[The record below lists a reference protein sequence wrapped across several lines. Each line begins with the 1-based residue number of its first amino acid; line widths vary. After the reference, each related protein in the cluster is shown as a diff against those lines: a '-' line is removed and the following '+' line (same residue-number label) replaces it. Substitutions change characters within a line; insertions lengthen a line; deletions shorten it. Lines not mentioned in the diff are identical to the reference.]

1 MPNMK
6 NEKGFTLIE
15 MLVVLFVITIL
26 LLMTIPNV
34 TKHNK
39 NIQTKGCNGLVNM
52 VQAQVSAFQMDHN
65 KLPTINDLVTN
76 KYLKDDPACPNG
88 EKLTVDSEGKVTVSA
103 P

>member
-1 MPNMK
+1 MK

-39 NIQTKGCNGLVNM
+39 NIQTKGCNGLINM

-65 KLPTINDLVTN
+65 KLPTIDELVTN
-76 KYLKDDPACPNG
+76 KYLNDQPSCPNG
-88 EKLTVDSEGKVTVSA
+88 EKIVIDSEGKVKVNV